1 MKLKIIFIILF
12 IGCAKVGFSNKKSCA
27 NNGDIH
33 FMYVNVPCEECV
45 MAIEEVLDLNSNIFD
60 YNMVRNQDSHILI
73 NYCYNSEETDVLFI
87 EKSISDMGLS
97 VNQAAGSQ
105 HINSDNLCC
114 SSQ

>member
-1 MKLKIIFIILF
+1 MKLKFIFFIFL

-45 MAIEEVLDLNSNIFD
+45 IMIEEILDLNSNIFD
-60 YNMVRNQDSHILI
+60 YNMVRNQDNHILI
-73 NYCYNSEETDVLFI
+73 NYCYNSSETDVLFI
-87 EKSISDMGLS
+87 EKSISDRGLS
-97 VNQAAGSQ
+97 VNQATGSQ
-105 HINSDNLCC
+105 NINSDNLCC